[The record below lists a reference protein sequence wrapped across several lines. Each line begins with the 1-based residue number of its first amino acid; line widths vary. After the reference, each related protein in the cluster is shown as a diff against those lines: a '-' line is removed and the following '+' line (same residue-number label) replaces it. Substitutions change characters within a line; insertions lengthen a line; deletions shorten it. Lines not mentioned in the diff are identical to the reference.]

1 MIEMIEN
8 TPPPFESSDD
18 DDKTIVDVEEGE
30 EDGVDD
36 SKLGNKID
44 SKKKSA

>member
-18 DDKTIVDVEEGE
+18 DDKTIVDVEE
-30 EDGVDD
+30 VALHYIL
-36 SKLGNKID
+36 SIF
-44 SKKKSA
+44 